1 MNMLP
6 RETNTL
12 LRKKPVS
19 SKVINQSIDMHAC
32 DYKLDRNKM
41 ICRKCGFRSL
51 TTINPNVRALT
62 YFERA
67 YIAKLPRL
75 ISKMAQLSVFIIT
88 FSAFLDM

>member
-6 RETNTL
+6 QDTNTL
-12 LRKKPVS
+12 LHEKPVS
-19 SKVINQSIDMHAC
+19 SAINQSTCTLVTTNSIEI
-32 DYKLDRNKM
+32 N
-41 ICRKCGFRSL
+41 GFVESAVS
-51 TTINPNVRALT
+51 TVSAINPNVRVLT

-88 FSAFLDM
+88 FSAFLYM

>member
-12 LRKKPVS
+12 LREKPVS
-19 SKVINQSIDMHAC
+19 SAINQSTC
-32 DYKLDRNKM
+32 TLV
-41 ICRKCGFRSL
+41 
-51 TTINPNVRALT
+51 TTNSIEINRFAESAVSAVSGINPYVRALT

-67 YIAKLPRL
+67 HIAKLPRL

-88 FSAFLDM
+88 LSAFS

>member
-12 LRKKPVS
+12 LREKPVS
-19 SKVINQSIDMHAC
+19 SAINQSINQSTCMLVTTNSIEINRFVESAV
-32 DYKLDRNKM
+32 
-41 ICRKCGFRSL
+41 SAVS
-51 TTINPNVRALT
+51 TINPNVRALT

-88 FSAFLDM
+88 LSAFS

>member
-6 RETNTL
+6 QETNTL
-12 LRKKPVS
+12 LREKPVS
-19 SKVINQSIDMHAC
+19 SAINQSTC
-32 DYKLDRNKM
+32 KLVTTNSSEINR
-41 ICRKCGFRSL
+41 FAESVVSAVS
-51 TTINPNVRALT
+51 TINPYVRALA

-88 FSAFLDM
+88 LSAFS